1 MIKYDKTDT
10 QCLGNAQIWGYHPI
24 DVCIVGGV
32 DADGN
37 PESYIYHFDTAT
49 SSMSSFHQITIFF
62 FSADFS
68 LSKHIFSVIKYS
80 FSVTISSYSTE
91 DCSDQPIVTP
101 GLNLNSCLNGY
112 YYDSTLVSVGEFDY
126 FPTTLPTYAIFTTN
140 NCEAGKLLV
149 LLSSFTDFK

>member
-1 MIKYDKTDT
+1 MPGKCSNLGLPSNRCLYCWWSRCWWQSRVIHLPFRYCNLKYV
-10 QCLGNAQIWGYHPI
+10 LI
-24 DVCIVGGV
+24 
-32 DADGN
+32 
-37 PESYIYHFDTAT
+37 S
-49 SSMSSFHQITIFF
+49 QITIFF